1 VRVFDWRIA
10 EASDLD
16 DAFAAEIL
24 RWQHALGWDASAAWA
39 QVDAACRAGT
49 LPGFVA
55 MDAAERIAGWTFFVR
70 HGQTLQIGALMA
82 ADAGVT
88 GLLLDAVLT
97 SSLAEDAAS
106 VIFFGFSTAPG
117 LEALLAS
124 RGFDVE
130 RYLYLER
137 STSGLGAGPAAASW
151 REGHREAVTDLL
163 ASSYDD
169 SRARAFAREGGIEGW
184 REYLS
189 QILTGIGCGTF
200 LPEGCQLIEAG
211 DGRLDAAVLTTR
223 IGDDTV
229 HLPQVAVARHARG
242 QGLAARLVMA
252 ALNTARDAGLSRA
265 TLLVGERNAAA
276 RHVYDKLGFVE
287 TAAFVSATRD

>member
-1 VRVFDWRIA
+1 MSRCTASKSTTRSATPTRPPRATPPTPPSGRSSTGSAGRPAPSPRNSPVRVFDWRIA

-106 VIFFGFSTAPG
+106 VIFFG
-117 LEALLAS
+117 
-124 RGFDVE
+124 
-130 RYLYLER
+130 
-137 STSGLGAGPAAASW
+137 
-151 REGHREAVTDLL
+151 
-163 ASSYDD
+163 
-169 SRARAFAREGGIEGW
+169 
-184 REYLS
+184 
-189 QILTGIGCGTF
+189 
-200 LPEGCQLIEAG
+200 
-211 DGRLDAAVLTTR
+211 
-223 IGDDTV
+223 
-229 HLPQVAVARHARG
+229 
-242 QGLAARLVMA
+242 
-252 ALNTARDAGLSRA
+252 
-265 TLLVGERNAAA
+265 
-276 RHVYDKLGFVE
+276 
-287 TAAFVSATRD
+287 